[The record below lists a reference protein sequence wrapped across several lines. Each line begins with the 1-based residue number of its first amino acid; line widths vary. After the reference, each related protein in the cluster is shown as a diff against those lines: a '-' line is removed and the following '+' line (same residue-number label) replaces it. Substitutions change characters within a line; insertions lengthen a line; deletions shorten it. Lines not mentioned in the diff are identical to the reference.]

1 MKPNS
6 PQCLRASAKL
16 FAALIWFSATACSA
30 QNSAAAPQYFWSEFR
45 AAVMAQ
51 DNAKL
56 IQLTSFPLEIRGVD
70 DGLPSKHYSADQF
83 AEVFQQVLSQP
94 VVTLKGNEV
103 LRGTMKDVVRTT
115 KAIGAAD
122 MMTHDSFRVGQL
134 VFKLKGKQWRFS
146 RAYLEE

>member
-1 MKPNS
+1 MKPHFL
-6 PQCLRASAKL
+6 QRMGAAL

-30 QNSAAAPQYFWSEFR
+30 QDSAATPQYFWSEFR

-56 IQLTSFPLEIRGVD
+56 IQMTSFPLEIRGVD

-83 AEVFQQVLSQP
+83 AEIFRRVLSQP
-94 VVTLKGNEV
+94 VVTLEGNEV
-103 LRGTMKDVVRTT
+103 VRSTMKDVVRTT

-122 MMTHDSFRVGQL
+122 MMTKESFRVGQL
-134 VFKLKGKQWRFS
+134 VFEQKGGQWKFS